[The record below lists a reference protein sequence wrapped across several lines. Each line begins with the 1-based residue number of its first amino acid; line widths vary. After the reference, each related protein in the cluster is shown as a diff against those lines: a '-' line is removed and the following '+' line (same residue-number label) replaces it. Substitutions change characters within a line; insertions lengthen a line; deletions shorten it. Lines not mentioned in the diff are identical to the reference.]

1 VRQVAPATRF
11 PWRTSRDSIPRRSW
25 LAERKQHACL
35 YSKLIRILARAD
47 RPARSNRSG
56 RSLPSVSMVKAA
68 DAR

>member
-11 PWRTSRDSIPRRSW
+11 PWRTSRDSIPRRLW

-47 RPARSNRSG
+47 RPARSNLG
-56 RSLPSVSMVKAA
+56 R
-68 DAR
+68 